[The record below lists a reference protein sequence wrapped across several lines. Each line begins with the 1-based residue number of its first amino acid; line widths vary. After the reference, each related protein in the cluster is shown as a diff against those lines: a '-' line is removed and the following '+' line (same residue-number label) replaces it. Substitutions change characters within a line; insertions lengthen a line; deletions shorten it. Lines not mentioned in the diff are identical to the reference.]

1 MEIKKLV
8 DTINRTYISSDYLRQ
23 PDIYYYMDRVI
34 DDINENLQASF
45 PTFSEWEDFVEEY
58 NKQFNHEYVE
68 PENPDVIIDDVEN
81 YDWQTVASQTYTVR
95 INGSNRPVTFI
106 TQAKYSEPLKDP
118 AHRNYRSLEVQQI
131 IFLNGLGYIDVAGN
145 NVYYRN
151 TTTYCAPAEGSGSHR
166 YYSGQV
172 INHGELLIEQP
183 NGAQKSVV
191 IESSNYDSYLQI
203 NGRYGNTFIL
213 PIILEPHNPPQPVP
227 EPRPPRPRPPR
238 PRPMPRRKPVPILP
252 QHIYENQK
260 LWADFGPK
268 DRTVY
273 DAFPDKYLRSVVALG
288 AALYYYEADEE
299 GEQIAMDY
307 QRRYEQQLF
316 YMVRDYQMLV
326 PPMYQNNF
334 GGYIDFSHER
344 ELGPHNLHPR
354 GVVMRGYNSRI
365 L

>member
-1 MEIKKLV
+1 METKKLV

-58 NKQFNHEYVE
+58 NKQFIPE
-68 PENPDVIIDDVEN
+68 PQDP
-81 YDWQTVASQTYTVR
+81 
-95 INGSNRPVTFI
+95 
-106 TQAKYSEPLKDP
+106 TQ
-118 AHRNYRSLEVQQI
+118 
-131 IFLNGLGYIDVAGN
+131 
-145 NVYYRN
+145 
-151 TTTYCAPAEGSGSHR
+151 
-166 YYSGQV
+166 
-172 INHGELLIEQP
+172 
-183 NGAQKSVV
+183 
-191 IESSNYDSYLQI
+191 
-203 NGRYGNTFIL
+203 
-213 PIILEPHNPPQPVP
+213 PIP
-227 EPRPPRPRPPR
+227 EPRPPRPEHKLGSPKFPH
-238 PRPMPRRKPVPILP
+238 V
-252 QHIYENQK
+252 YENQK
-260 LWADFGPK
+260 LWADTGPK

-273 DAFPDKYLRSVVALG
+273 DAIPDKYLRSVVALG
-288 AALYYYEADEE
+288 TALYYYEADEE
-299 GEQIAMDY
+299 GEQIAIDY

>member
-58 NKQFNHEYVE
+58 NKQFNLPYVE
-68 PENPDVIIDDVEN
+68 SDETESVVVPNPDAEDHN
-81 YDWQTVASQTYTVR
+81 WQR
-95 INGSNRPVTFI
+95 IGYHTQHVNVTGINLNVTFI
-106 TQAKYSEPLKDP
+106 TEARYGAPLSDRK
-118 AHRNYRSLEVQQI
+118 HRVLEVRQMIMFNANHIQI
-131 IFLNGLGYIDVAGN
+131 TGGT
-145 NVYYRN
+145 VYATY
-151 TTTYCAPAEGSGSHR
+151 TTTYCSPIQIAGNHT
-166 YYSGQV
+166 YYPSQV
-172 INHGELLIEQP
+172 LNHGQLIIEQP
-183 NGAQKSVV
+183 EGAAKTVNITSTA
-191 IESSNYDSYLQI
+191 YDSYMQI
-203 NGRYGNTFIL
+203 NGTYSGTITL
-213 PIILEPHNPPQPVP
+213 PAIPEVINVPQPGLA
-227 EPRPPRPRPPR
+227 PRPPRPRPPR
-238 PRPMPRRKPVPILP
+238 PRPIPRRKPVPIPP
-252 QHIYENQK
+252 QHVYENQK